1 MVASPP
7 KRAPRRTVGSGAPGL
22 HRTSARG
29 WDSIRSL
36 ISEHCGSCRA
46 SLLDSTARGGIP
58 MSTVETTTP
67 TMCHHVV
74 RLRSEMTIA
83 ELATE
88 WFRLQPSD
96 ESDDY
101 GDHSDCRFERIIAL
115 EHGLTRRPATC
126 ADDVL
131 HTFKV

>member
-1 MVASPP
+1 
-7 KRAPRRTVGSGAPGL
+7 
-22 HRTSARG
+22 
-29 WDSIRSL
+29 
-36 ISEHCGSCRA
+36 
-46 SLLDSTARGGIP
+46 

-88 WFRLQPSD
+88 WFRLQPFD
-96 ESDDY
+96 ESDEY
-101 GDHSDCRFERIIAL
+101 ADHSQCRCDRIFAI
-115 EHGLTRRPATC
+115 EDELTQRPATC

-131 HTFKV
+131 HKFKVMEQSETDAETANGPIKPIVEQFEWPSNGKRLERSS